1 MSETKKVKIVLKSA
15 GIKKLL
21 RSPEIEAALM
31 EVGKTVQGRAGNNFR
46 TFAFRMPSRS
56 VVRVSAINAEG
67 KKENADNNVLLQVS
81 IRG

>member
-1 MSETKKVKIVLKSA
+1 
-15 GIKKLL
+15 
-21 RSPEIEAALM
+21 M

-67 KKENADNNVLLQVS
+67 KKENADNNVLLKS
-81 IRG
+81 LH